1 MTPLERL
8 KELNEKA
15 TPGPWESRAHEG
27 IDEGCRC
34 MSCWHTDGGDIDSL
48 HGNNSLTRKC
58 KHCSEMILNKEDA
71 DVIAATR
78 NLLPELLAL
87 WEAVNELSIT
97 RGEFMGENVWGIED
111 VIELRGKL
119 NARAEDIMK

>member
-15 TPGPWESRAHEG
+15 TPGPWLSQEHEG
-27 IDEGCRC
+27 IDDGCRC
-34 MSCWHTDGGDIDSL
+34 MSCWHLDGGDVDSL

-87 WEAVNELSIT
+87 WEAV
-97 RGEFMGENVWGIED
+97 GESFDPEYGLHDIESVGNAMNALD
-111 VIELRGKL
+111 
-119 NARAEDIMK
+119 ARAEEILK

>member
-34 MSCWHTDGGDIDSL
+34 MSCWHTDGGDIDAPL
-48 HGNNSLTRKC
+48 EWESLTRKC
-58 KHCSEMILNKEDA
+58 GHCSELILGSVDSEL
-71 DVIAATR
+71 IAATR
-78 NLLPELLAL
+78 NLLPELIAL
-87 WEAVNELSIT
+87 WEAVNEWTGSWEGSAEEETL
-97 RGEFMGENVWGIED
+97 IEAK
-111 VIELRGKL
+111 IAL
-119 NARAEDIMK
+119 NARAEEIMK

>member
-27 IDEGCRC
+27 MDEGCRC
-34 MSCWHTDGGDIDSL
+34 MSCWHTDGGDIDAPL
-48 HGNNSLTRKC
+48 EWESLTRKC
-58 KHCSEMILNKEDA
+58 GHCSELILGSVDSEL
-71 DVIAATR
+71 IAATR

-87 WEAVNELSIT
+87 WEAVQVEYEVIGL
-97 RGEFMGENVWGIED
+97 ED
-111 VIELRGKL
+111 AQILRSLRRL
-119 NARAEDIMK
+119 NARADAVLK

>member
-15 TPGPWESRAHEG
+15 THGPWLSQEHEG
-27 IDEGCRC
+27 IDDGCRC
-34 MSCWHTDGGDIDSL
+34 MSCWHLDGGDVDSL
-48 HGNNSLTRKC
+48 NGNNSLTRKC

-78 NLLPELLAL
+78 NLLPELIAL
-87 WEAVNELSIT
+87 WEAVNEWTGSWEGSAEEETL
-97 RGEFMGENVWGIED
+97 IEAK
-111 VIELRGKL
+111 IAL
-119 NARAEDIMK
+119 NARAEEIMK

>member
-15 TPGPWESRAHEG
+15 TPGPWLSQEHEG
-27 IDEGCRC
+27 IDDGCRC
-34 MSCWHTDGGDIDSL
+34 MSCWHLDGGDVDSL
-48 HGNNSLTRKC
+48 HGNNTLTRKC

-78 NLLPELLAL
+78 NLLPELIAL
-87 WEAVNELSIT
+87 WEAVNEWTGSWEGSAEEETL
-97 RGEFMGENVWGIED
+97 IEAK
-111 VIELRGKL
+111 IAL
-119 NARAEDIMK
+119 NARAEEIMK

>member
-15 TPGPWESRAHEG
+15 TPGPWLSQEHEG
-27 IDEGCRC
+27 IDDGCRC
-34 MSCWHTDGGDIDSL
+34 MSCWHLDGGDVDSL
-48 HGNNSLTRKC
+48 NGNNSLTRKC

-78 NLLPELLAL
+78 NLLPELIAL
-87 WEAVNELSIT
+87 WEAVNEWTGSWEGSAEEETL
-97 RGEFMGENVWGIED
+97 IEAK
-111 VIELRGKL
+111 IAL
-119 NARAEDIMK
+119 NARAEEIMK

>member
-15 TPGPWESRAHEG
+15 TPGPWLSQEHEG
-27 IDEGCRC
+27 IDDGCRC
-34 MSCWHTDGGDIDSL
+34 MSCWHLDGGDVDSL
-48 HGNNSLTRKC
+48 HGNDPLTRKC
-58 KHCSEMILNKEDA
+58 KHCSEMILSKEDA

-87 WEAVNELSIT
+87 WEAVNKQQSAPDGRNCHSTTLCKAFDALEKKAAS
-97 RGEFMGENVWGIED
+97 MD
-111 VIELRGKL
+111 
-119 NARAEDIMK
+119 A

>member
-15 TPGPWESRAHEG
+15 TPGPWLSQEHEG
-27 IDEGCRC
+27 IDDGCRC
-34 MSCWHTDGGDIDSL
+34 MSCWHLDGGDVDSL

-78 NLLPELLAL
+78 NLLPELIAL
-87 WEAVNELSIT
+87 WEAV
-97 RGEFMGENVWGIED
+97 GESFDPEYGLHDIESVGNAMNALD
-111 VIELRGKL
+111 
-119 NARAEDIMK
+119 ARAEEILK